1 MARARSDVYAQSRMD
16 VAGFVDAHIPAPPAR
31 VLEVG
36 CGRGE
41 LALSLS
47 RRGYDVV
54 AIDPDAPEGE
64 IFRAVTLEEFTDPHF
79 FDAVVANRALHHVA
93 DLGRSLDKVRCLLSA
108 RGSVLVREHAWER
121 FDRPTAGW
129 CVAKRA
135 ARYAAPPQSIE
146 ACLTH
151 WRHDHAGLHTY
162 EALRFELDQRFT
174 ERFFAWTPYLHG
186 ELGADTER
194 EEQALIDRG
203 VIRATGFLYVGE
215 RPTEPTSG
223 RGVDRATGDAC

>member
-1 MARARSDVYAQSRMD
+1 M
-16 VAGFVDAHIPAPPAR
+16 
-31 VLEVG
+31 
-36 CGRGE
+36 
-41 LALSLS
+41 
-47 RRGYDVV
+47 
-54 AIDPDAPEGE
+54 
-64 IFRAVTLEEFTDPHF
+64 
-79 FDAVVANRALHHVA
+79 
-93 DLGRSLDKVRCLLSA
+93 
-108 RGSVLVREHAWER
+108 LVREHAWER

-203 VIRATGFLYVGE
+203 VIRRPASSTSANARLSRHQAVGSTVRPATLAEQHEHRV
-215 RPTEPTSG
+215 
-223 RGVDRATGDAC
+223 